1 LYLLLYYF
9 LVLKPNLGL
18 SAATFEFDL
27 FNKFFTTLTNKLCEG
42 GLLCVFRE
50 VGGLYGATLLETPPL
65 VVTLLGLDLGLGFIF
80 GLGLITFLGLLTGI
94 LIFIL

>member
-9 LVLKPNLGL
+9 LVLIPNLGL

-50 VGGLYGATLLETPPL
+50 VGGLYGATLLDTPPL
-65 VVTLLGLDLGLGFIF
+65 VVTLLDLGLGLV
-80 GLGLITFLGLLTGI
+80 LGLITFLGLLTGI
-94 LIFIL
+94 SIYIL